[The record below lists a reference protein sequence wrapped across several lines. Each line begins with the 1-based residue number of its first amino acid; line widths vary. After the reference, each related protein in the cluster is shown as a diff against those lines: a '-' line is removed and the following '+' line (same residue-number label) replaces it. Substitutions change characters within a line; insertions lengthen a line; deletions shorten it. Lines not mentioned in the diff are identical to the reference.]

1 MRKGTSPILLSI
13 ARIFQS
19 IPPFLLSW
27 IEFSLPKKKSDFYPI
42 IFIIAL
48 PRSGSTVTYQLLNR
62 GTKSLYLS
70 NLWNLLYALPYIG
83 SRYVKSVSKNR
94 IFKSDKGLVS
104 GLSGESE
111 GMRFWSYWMGQ
122 GLLEKKN
129 IVPKKRVKYIKSV
142 FSSLLSKQ
150 NPLISGYLGHAFSVS
165 FLRENFPGS
174 IFVYLK
180 RDELSNVYSMIKTY
194 NEFKEHRK
202 EFNWMSLKPIG
213 WEGKLE
219 EDVVDK
225 VLWQYK
231 SIKQNIESEISEEDT
246 IIVNYE
252 DICNNPHNFLKK
264 IKEFANEHEIDLKLY
279 LENIPDTLHLS
290 KINRDK
296 DEIAKQISQLLNEK

>member
-1 MRKGTSPILLSI
+1 MRKGTSPILLSL

-27 IEFSLPKKKSDFYPI
+27 IEFSFPKKKSDLYPI
-42 IFIIAL
+42 IFIIAP
-48 PRSGSTVTYQLLNR
+48 PRSGSTITYQLLNR
-62 GTKSLYLS
+62 GTRSLYLS
-70 NLWNLLYALPYIG
+70 NFWNLLYALPYIG
-83 SRYVKSVSKNR
+83 GRYVKSVSVNR

-111 GMRFWSYWMGQ
+111 GMKFWSYWMGQ

-129 IVPKKRVKYIKSV
+129 VVPKKRVKYIKSV
-142 FSSLLSKQ
+142 FSFLLSKQ
-150 NPLISGYLGHAFSVS
+150 NPLISGYLGHAFSVN

-180 RDELSNVYSMIKTY
+180 REELSNVYSMIKTY

-213 WEGKLE
+213 WEEKLE

-231 SIKQNIESEISEEDT
+231 SIKQKIESEISLEDT

-252 DICNNPHNFLKK
+252 DICNNPHKFLKK
-264 IKEFANEHEIDLKLY
+264 IKEFAKEHEIDLKLY
-279 LENIPDTLHLS
+279 LENIPNNFHVS
-290 KINRDK
+290 KINPDK
-296 DEIAKQISQLLNEK
+296 DEIAKQINQLLNEK

>member
-1 MRKGTSPILLSI
+1 M
-13 ARIFQS
+13 
-19 IPPFLLSW
+19 
-27 IEFSLPKKKSDFYPI
+27 
-42 IFIIAL
+42 
-48 PRSGSTVTYQLLNR
+48 
-62 GTKSLYLS
+62 
-70 NLWNLLYALPYIG
+70 
-83 SRYVKSVSKNR
+83 
-94 IFKSDKGLVS
+94 
-104 GLSGESE
+104 
-111 GMRFWSYWMGQ
+111 
-122 GLLEKKN
+122 
-129 IVPKKRVKYIKSV
+129 
-142 FSSLLSKQ
+142 
-150 NPLISGYLGHAFSVS
+150 ISGYLGHAFSVS